1 MSRFRRPAA
10 AILAV
15 ATFWPTL
22 VFGQAPRA
30 GVVTTLE
37 GNVTVT
43 RVALPQPQPLRFK
56 DDVFVNDKVT
66 TGDKAIARML
76 LGGKAVVTVR
86 ERSSLT
92 ITEVPG
98 KSTIDLDAGK
108 IALAIA
114 KDKMKPGESIEIRT
128 QNAVAGV
135 RGTVVVAE
143 VSRATAQVGGAA
155 PTLTTSF
162 YILRGQ
168 IEAIQI
174 NTPTGQ
180 PVGPPVTVG
189 TLQQFRATGISP
201 AALTN
206 IPPGQIAQIVQ
217 GLSSSKPQHSG
228 GGDDAAKDNAV
239 NETRALLDAITG
251 GGEGQLIIG
260 PPPPPLITENPRPS
274 VPILPVGSQCTDS
287 HNSGCGAAAV
297 PGPPPPGPP
306 PSGLTNAFVTIDRN
320 VTLPD
325 ALFNQDNLATISGTV
340 NWGNLAAAPPE
351 NGPYGRINGATVG
364 QVAGNTAPMVDVQG
378 TLNLLSGNGLLE
390 VLNATVNGNG
400 PLVRVSGTI
409 TQTTPPTGSAAPLIL
424 IDPSTVAPGCCADIV
439 SITGNLDAI
448 GGQVLKSIDG
458 TLISFASIVN
468 LTGTVNSS
476 TTSPLV
482 DLSGGHVSYG
492 LGESGSV
499 VSINGTVSTLGGL
512 LRASG
517 VTFHPSFGDAMV
529 TQWGGTLTTFGP
541 IVELIGG
548 ADNGFASILGL
559 IGGGAHINGAS
570 PAVLL
575 IGGAVTSDHVVDVQS
590 GAQLFVNTFGG
601 LLSVNG
607 VTSLTPSAA
616 MLHVAGL
623 IQQGSPEVIGLASSE
638 VVKQVAS
645 KVGVAAPFISINA
658 SHVSATNESNL
669 IQIES
674 SGTVHAASQFFRAVA
689 SDIDA
694 GHHFLKVGGSLTG
707 GSSEPL
713 LDFSGG
719 SLAWGSHSGASFLNV
734 SGGSIVTSGGLVR
747 FNGATLIPSAGS
759 PFIEVTGEGSL
770 VAGGPLLELNGIL
783 HLGSDTVLV
792 GNGGATRV
800 TSGPA
805 FTVVGG
811 ALTAGGLIDSF
822 PNLTIPSTLL
832 EVSGATVHLDTGVPI
847 GTLTVTG
854 GSTPLFLFTNNAN
867 VNLGAGLA
875 IIHAGETLNLPPDHG
890 GLLSAFNSTI
900 TAGTSGTFTP
910 GLIVLEGAS
919 TLTANTANPLI
930 TLDNSFVN
938 LQSGET
944 SQALLAIGQNERTA
958 LTLTGGAALLRIQNQ
973 TAAKAA
979 AITGGTGTLVTIN
992 NADVSVSGLVFDIVN
1007 STLTLPTMA
1016 LVGVAGAS
1024 TITTTGAD
1032 AAFRLIN
1039 ATVTVN
1045 NLLSSSGLGNTY
1057 TLTGPGLEM
1066 TNSTLTANRLG
1077 NDPGAN
1083 TDVFNFA
1090 PTPASLNV
1098 PFGRLTNSTLT
1109 VTGNEHDLFGLGD
1122 DSRNPTTF
1130 GVSVV
1135 ATDSTINL
1143 PASLARFER
1152 LTSNA
1157 PDPMVQ
1163 LTRVTVNQSGA
1174 GEDRAL
1180 MTVNSLSGVTFAG
1193 PMARIDGSRLNLSRS
1208 LFSVEAGGTT
1218 FSGAGLPVID
1228 ILNSTIA
1235 ALEDVVG
1242 VGVSTSLTT
1251 AGALLR
1257 VNAGTL
1263 NARSI
1268 FRMDGNTTAVLGGT
1282 LLNAIGSPSSRAIFN
1297 AAGDFVRI
1305 GDGSVFTSPAADPVI
1320 LSTFATFNV
1329 GLAPLQHAHFFLV
1342 NSASGSAPAQAS
1354 ISGPLLNSSHD
1365 GFNIAAGFL
1374 ETSGGLTG
1382 NAPIT
1387 FQRLGPGAA
1396 LTTFSDS
1403 TLRLGVGGGGTGN
1416 FIDVGPNTAMA
1427 IDGTIAAVSGS
1438 GSTAPWTLDR
1448 LLLAQCGFSAACT
1461 PGAGTPGLDTNGS
1474 VAPLFTFNGGFSGV
1488 HTVNQ
1493 EMFSLIGEQLTPEP
1507 DPDSDVHGRFL
1518 GADQPVR
1525 HGGTLYQ
1532 GTGGSMTVNK
1542 VMQVDRALFNASA
1555 PIVSLI
1561 ANSTLNVATNG
1572 LEVANLG
1579 RVKATLP
1586 SGDAMFKL
1594 NASTLNVLNGHLVS
1608 LSGSTF
1614 MSVVGDLLRLFNG
1627 STASITNGGL
1637 VSVSGSSVFRL
1648 TGGSLAVFGGT
1659 GANALNVAGT
1669 TTLGGTLVTNV
1680 TNLAG
1685 VPVLLRNGANA
1696 NQVSVTPGFNAFSG
1710 GTPTFGSSGAAL
1722 VVDGTSAK
1730 IKLGP

>member
-22 VFGQAPRA
+22 VFGQAPKA

-43 RVALPQPQPLRFK
+43 RVALPQPQPLKFK

-155 PTLTTSF
+155 PALTTSF

-168 IEAIQI
+168 VEAIQI
-174 NTPTGQ
+174 NTATGQ
-180 PVGPPVTVG
+180 LAGPPVTVG

-201 AALTN
+201 ATLTN
-206 IPPGQIAQIVQ
+206 IPPGQVAQIVQ
-217 GLSSSKPQHSG
+217 GLSSSKPQHVS

-239 NETRALLDAITG
+239 NQSIALANAITG
-251 GGEGQLIIG
+251 GSDQSAITADTIQPTPPTNPNTNTGGCPPFCTVPT
-260 PPPPPLITENPRPS
+260 PPPPP
-274 VPILPVGSQCTDS
+274 
-287 HNSGCGAAAV
+287 
-297 PGPPPPGPP
+297 P
-306 PSGLTNAFVTIDRN
+306 PSTGLTNAFVTIDRN

-351 NGPYGRINGATVG
+351 NGPYGRINRATVG
-364 QVAGNTAPMVDVQG
+364 QAAGNNAPMVDVQG

-400 PLVRVSGTI
+400 PLVSVSGTI

-424 IDPSTVAPGCCADIV
+424 IDPSMVAPACCSDIV
-439 SITGNLDAI
+439 SITGTLGAI
-448 GGQVLKSIDG
+448 GGQLLKSSDS
-458 TLISFASIVN
+458 TLASFASIVN
-468 LTGTVNSS
+468 IMGTVNSS

-492 LGESGSV
+492 LEESGSV
-499 VSINGTVSTLGGL
+499 VSINGSVSTLGGL

-517 VTFHPSFGDAMV
+517 VTFQPSSGDPMV
-529 TQWGGTLTTFGP
+529 ALRGGTLTTFGP

-548 ADNGFASILGL
+548 ADNGSASILGL
-559 IGGGAHINGAS
+559 IAGGAHINGAS
-570 PAVLL
+570 PAVFLT
-575 IGGAVTSDHVVDVQS
+575 GGAVTSGHVVDVRS
-590 GAQLFVNTFGG
+590 GGQLFVNTFGG
-601 LLSVNG
+601 LLAVNG

-638 VVKQVAS
+638 VITQVS
-645 KVGVAAPFISINA
+645 SEVGVAAPFISINS

-674 SGTVHAASQFFRAVA
+674 GGTVHAASQFFRAVA

-694 GHHFLKVGGSLTG
+694 GHHFLKVGGSLSG

-719 SLAWGSHSGASFLNV
+719 SLSWGSRSGASFLNV

-747 FNGATLIPSAGS
+747 LDGTVLFPSTGA
-759 PFIEVTGEGSL
+759 PFIEVTGEGAI
-770 VAGGPLLELNGIL
+770 VVGGPLLELNGTL
-783 HLGSDTVLV
+783 NLGSNTVLV
-792 GNGGATRV
+792 GNGGGTV
-800 TSGPA
+800 VSSGSA

-811 ALTAGGLIDSF
+811 TLTAGALIDSS

-832 EVSGATVHLDTGVPI
+832 EVSGATVHLDTSVPI
-847 GTLTVTG
+847 GNLTVTG
-854 GSTPLFLFTNNAN
+854 GSMPLFLFTNNAN

-875 IIHAGETLNLPPDHG
+875 IIHAGETLNLPPDQG
-890 GLLSAFNSTI
+890 GLLGAFNSTI

-910 GLIVLEGAS
+910 GLIVLDGAS
-919 TLTANTANPLI
+919 TLTANTASPLV
-930 TLDNSFVN
+930 TLDNSIVN
-938 LQSGET
+938 LQGGET
-944 SQALLAIGQNERTA
+944 SQALLAIGQDARTS
-958 LTLTGGAALLRIQNQ
+958 LTLTGGGALLRIQNQ
-973 TAAKAA
+973 TAANAA
-979 AITGGTGTLVTIN
+979 AITGGTGTLVTIS
-992 NADVSVSGLVFDIVN
+992 NANVSVSGPVVDIVN
-1007 STLTLPTMA
+1007 STLALPTMA

-1024 TITTTGAD
+1024 TITTTGTD
-1032 AAFRLIN
+1032 ATFRLTN
-1039 ATVTVN
+1039 STVTVN
-1045 NLLSSSGLGNTY
+1045 NLLSSNGSGNIY
-1057 TLTGPGLEM
+1057 TLAGPGLEM

-1077 NDPGAN
+1077 NDSGAN

-1090 PTPASLNV
+1090 PTPASFNV

-1109 VTGNEHDLFGLGD
+1109 VTGDEHDLFGLGD
-1122 DSRNPTTF
+1122 NTRNPTTF

-1143 PASLARFER
+1143 HGSLARFEH

-1157 PDPMVQ
+1157 TDPMVQ
-1163 LTRVTVNQSGA
+1163 LTHVTVNQTGA

-1180 MTVNSLSGVTFAG
+1180 MTVDSFAGVTFAG
-1193 PMARIDGSRLNLSRS
+1193 PMARIDGSTLNLSRS
-1208 LFSVEAGGTT
+1208 LFYVEAGNTT
-1218 FSGAGLPVID
+1218 FNNAALPVID
-1228 ILNSTIA
+1228 ILNSTINTP
-1235 ALEDVVG
+1235 EDVAG
-1242 VGVSTSLTT
+1242 VGVATSLTT

-1257 VNAGTL
+1257 VNGGTL

-1268 FRMDGNTTAVLGGT
+1268 FRMDGFTTATLGGT
-1282 LLNAIGSPSSRAIFN
+1282 LLNAIGSPGSRAIFN

-1305 GDGSVFTSPAADPVI
+1305 GDGSFFTSPTANPVI

-1342 NSASGSAPAQAS
+1342 NGASGGSPAQAS
-1354 ISGPLLNSSHD
+1354 VAGQLVNSTHD
-1365 GFNIAAGFL
+1365 GFFIAAAFL
-1374 ETSGGLTG
+1374 ETSNGG
-1382 NAPIT
+1382 AASSPIL
-1387 FQRLGPGAA
+1387 FQRTVATPAPLM
-1396 LTTFSDS
+1396 TFLDS
-1403 TLRLGVGGGGTGN
+1403 VVMLGVGGDGSLGNLIDLRQNGAMVINGPIASVTGGGGT
-1416 FIDVGPNTAMA
+1416 T
-1427 IDGTIAAVSGS
+1427 
-1438 GSTAPWTLDR
+1438 PWTLDR
-1448 LLLAQCGFSAACT
+1448 LMIVQCFIACGTT
-1461 PGAGTPGLDTNGS
+1461 PGAPGLQGS
-1474 VAPLFTFNGGFSGV
+1474 AATTDSLFTFNGGFAGS
-1488 HTVNQ
+1488 HTINAA
-1493 EMFSLIGEQLTPEP
+1493 MFDLAGGANRAVDT
-1507 DPDSDVHGRFL
+1507 DPDAPATAL
-1518 GADQPVR
+1518 GTDQPVR
-1525 HGGTLYQ
+1525 HAGTFF
-1532 GTGGSMTVNK
+1532 TGNNTNIDSRGPAFKLDPMLLV
-1542 VMQVDRALFNASA
+1542 ASA
-1555 PIVSLI
+1555 PLMVLN
-1561 ANSTLNVATNG
+1561 NSTMSLGTSASTPHGFDLANQVKMSVNV
-1572 LEVANLG
+1572 
-1579 RVKATLP
+1579 P
-1586 SGDAMFKL
+1586 GDAMIKL
-1594 NASTLNVLNGHLVS
+1594 NASTLNIVNGHGINVAG
-1608 LSGSTF
+1608 GSF
-1614 MSVVGDLLRLFNG
+1614 LKIVGDLISLANHSTLNIANGAGLFLSGG
-1627 STASITNGGL
+1627 SSVSISGGL
-1637 VSVSGSSVFRL
+1637 VNFIGAGNTINITNSLCGGPCATVVVGGLTIPYLAPTVLTSS
-1648 TGGSLAVFGGT
+1648 SLGPNTVK
-1659 GANALNVAGT
+1659 
-1669 TTLGGTLVTNV
+1669 
-1680 TNLAG
+1680 NLAG
-1685 VPVLLRNGANA
+1685 NTINYSSPSAAAIVL
-1696 NQVSVTPGFNAFSG
+1696 SG
-1710 GTPTFGSSGAAL
+1710 PNN
-1722 VVDGTSAK
+1722 K
-1730 IKLGP
+1730 IKVGQ

>member
-10 AILAV
+10 AIVAV

-155 PTLTTSF
+155 PTLTSSF

-168 IEAIQI
+168 IDAIQI
-174 NTPTGQ
+174 NTATGQ

-274 VPILPVGSQCTDS
+274 VPILPVGSQCTDR

-340 NWGNLAAAPPE
+340 NWGNL
-351 NGPYGRINGATVG
+351 
-364 QVAGNTAPMVDVQG
+364 
-378 TLNLLSGNGLLE
+378 
-390 VLNATVNGNG
+390 
-400 PLVRVSGTI
+400 
-409 TQTTPPTGSAAPLIL
+409 
-424 IDPSTVAPGCCADIV
+424 
-439 SITGNLDAI
+439 DAI
-448 GGQVLKSIDG
+448 GGQVLKSTDG

-468 LTGTVNSS
+468 LTGIVNSS

-645 KVGVAAPFISINA
+645 EVGVAAPFISINA

-689 SDIDA
+689 SDLDA
-694 GHHFLKVGGSLTG
+694 GHHFLKVGGSATG

-734 SGGSIVTSGGLVR
+734 SGGSIVSSGGLVR

-759 PFIEVTGEGSL
+759 PFIEVSGEGSL

-783 HLGSDTVLV
+783 HLGSDTILV
-792 GNGGATRV
+792 SNGGATRV
-800 TSGPA
+800 TSRPA
-805 FTVVGG
+805 
-811 ALTAGGLIDSF
+811 L
-822 PNLTIPSTLL
+822 
-832 EVSGATVHLDTGVPI
+832 
-847 GTLTVTG
+847 
-854 GSTPLFLFTNNAN
+854 
-867 VNLGAGLA
+867 
-875 IIHAGETLNLPPDHG
+875 
-890 GLLSAFNSTI
+890 
-900 TAGTSGTFTP
+900 
-910 GLIVLEGAS
+910 
-919 TLTANTANPLI
+919 
-930 TLDNSFVN
+930 
-938 LQSGET
+938 
-944 SQALLAIGQNERTA
+944 
-958 LTLTGGAALLRIQNQ
+958 
-973 TAAKAA
+973 K
-979 AITGGTGTLVTIN
+979 
-992 NADVSVSGLVFDIVN
+992 
-1007 STLTLPTMA
+1007 
-1016 LVGVAGAS
+1016 
-1024 TITTTGAD
+1024 
-1032 AAFRLIN
+1032 
-1039 ATVTVN
+1039 
-1045 NLLSSSGLGNTY
+1045 
-1057 TLTGPGLEM
+1057 
-1066 TNSTLTANRLG
+1066 
-1077 NDPGAN
+1077 
-1083 TDVFNFA
+1083 
-1090 PTPASLNV
+1090 
-1098 PFGRLTNSTLT
+1098 
-1109 VTGNEHDLFGLGD
+1109 
-1122 DSRNPTTF
+1122 
-1130 GVSVV
+1130 
-1135 ATDSTINL
+1135 
-1143 PASLARFER
+1143 
-1152 LTSNA
+1152 
-1157 PDPMVQ
+1157 
-1163 LTRVTVNQSGA
+1163 
-1174 GEDRAL
+1174 
-1180 MTVNSLSGVTFAG
+1180 
-1193 PMARIDGSRLNLSRS
+1193 
-1208 LFSVEAGGTT
+1208 
-1218 FSGAGLPVID
+1218 
-1228 ILNSTIA
+1228 
-1235 ALEDVVG
+1235 
-1242 VGVSTSLTT
+1242 
-1251 AGALLR
+1251 
-1257 VNAGTL
+1257 
-1263 NARSI
+1263 
-1268 FRMDGNTTAVLGGT
+1268 
-1282 LLNAIGSPSSRAIFN
+1282 
-1297 AAGDFVRI
+1297 
-1305 GDGSVFTSPAADPVI
+1305 
-1320 LSTFATFNV
+1320 
-1329 GLAPLQHAHFFLV
+1329 
-1342 NSASGSAPAQAS
+1342 
-1354 ISGPLLNSSHD
+1354 
-1365 GFNIAAGFL
+1365 
-1374 ETSGGLTG
+1374 
-1382 NAPIT
+1382 
-1387 FQRLGPGAA
+1387 
-1396 LTTFSDS
+1396 
-1403 TLRLGVGGGGTGN
+1403 GVGG
-1416 FIDVGPNTAMA
+1416 
-1427 IDGTIAAVSGS
+1427 
-1438 GSTAPWTLDR
+1438 DR
-1448 LLLAQCGFSAACT
+1448 
-1461 PGAGTPGLDTNGS
+1461 
-1474 VAPLFTFNGGFSGV
+1474 
-1488 HTVNQ
+1488 
-1493 EMFSLIGEQLTPEP
+1493 E
-1507 DPDSDVHGRFL
+1507 
-1518 GADQPVR
+1518 
-1525 HGGTLYQ
+1525 
-1532 GTGGSMTVNK
+1532 
-1542 VMQVDRALFNASA
+1542 
-1555 PIVSLI
+1555 
-1561 ANSTLNVATNG
+1561 
-1572 LEVANLG
+1572 
-1579 RVKATLP
+1579 
-1586 SGDAMFKL
+1586 
-1594 NASTLNVLNGHLVS
+1594 
-1608 LSGSTF
+1608 
-1614 MSVVGDLLRLFNG
+1614 
-1627 STASITNGGL
+1627 
-1637 VSVSGSSVFRL
+1637 
-1648 TGGSLAVFGGT
+1648 
-1659 GANALNVAGT
+1659 
-1669 TTLGGTLVTNV
+1669 
-1680 TNLAG
+1680 
-1685 VPVLLRNGANA
+1685 
-1696 NQVSVTPGFNAFSG
+1696 
-1710 GTPTFGSSGAAL
+1710 
-1722 VVDGTSAK
+1722 
-1730 IKLGP
+1730 